1 LYLAPLKKIKMNRFL
16 KVFSLVAIIALLT
29 FFAAC
34 GSDDD
39 VKIAPPRDFTAQN
52 TADMDS
58 INKFLDTHYIVLNET
73 TLEAT
78 FPEITEGVT
87 ELSIRAQQV
96 YPLKSKVVRR
106 NGINY
111 EIFYLTFRQGVSDA
125 PCGVDYVTINYRGTL
140 LDGTQFDYSPVVG
153 GGISLDKAVSGWQD
167 IIPLFNSGTFVS
179 GTEGGQASYIDF
191 GAGAMFLPSGLAYF
205 NGTPSN
211 LVPAYSPLVF
221 SFQLFDVTYTDI
233 DGDKILNKD
242 EFEWQKEKDAQGN
255 VVINP
260 ETGLPNWIRID
271 VVFSDTDGDGLPN
284 YADVDDDDDGRLT
297 KDEIRKTDSNGYPL
311 PTEYW
316 TYAEMF
322 MEDGVTVKTDFKC
335 GDDSDRNGED
345 QYSNVPKYMDSGCK
359 GGAISQDPPQ

>member
-1 LYLAPLKKIKMNRFL
+1 MNRFL
-16 KVFSLVAIIALLT
+16 KVFSLVAIIAVIVV
-29 FFAAC
+29 FASC
-34 GSDDD
+34 EKDDN

-52 TADMDS
+52 EADMDS

-96 YPLKSKVVRR
+96 YPLQSTMVRR
-106 NGINY
+106 NGIDY
-111 EIFYLTFRQGVSDA
+111 KIYYLNFRQGVSDA
-125 PCGVDYVTINYRGTL
+125 PSGVDYVTINYRGTL
-140 LDGTQFDYSPVVG
+140 LDGTQFDYSPIVG
-153 GGISLDKAVSGWQD
+153 GGISLDKAIAGWQD
-167 IIPLFNSGTFVS
+167 IIPFFQSGIPVDDNGS
-179 GTEGGQASYIDF
+179 GNPSSYTDF

-211 LVPAYSPLVF
+211 LVPTYSPLVF
-221 SFQLFDVTYTDI
+221 SFQLFDVTYTDL

-242 EFEWQKEKDAQGN
+242 EFEFTRKKDPVTGEYLKDPEGNYIWEKVA
-255 VVINP
+255 
-260 ETGLPNWIRID
+260 

-284 YADVDDDDDGRLT
+284 YADVDDDGDGRLT
-297 KDEIRKTDSNGYPL
+297 KDEIRKTDANGYPL

-322 MEDGVTVKTDFKC
+322 MEDGITVKTEFKC
-335 GDDSDRNGED
+335 GDDSDRKDDDE
-345 QYSNVPKYMDSGCK
+345 YSNVPKYMDFGCK